1 VLQFDHRD
9 GNVRAEAKSCAFAD
23 PVEIRIELLP
33 VFVLIVLM
41 IYMRFIH
48 IHYCIIFPPPTTGEE
63 KARKGMRPKHAE
75 KP

>member
-33 VFVLIVLM
+33 VLCFNCFND
-41 IYMRFIH
+41 IYALYTYSLLHHFSPADHGR
-48 IHYCIIFPPPTTGEE
+48 GEGQE
-63 KARKGMRPKHAE
+63 GDE
-75 KP
+75 TETC